1 VSAGTERVVAGVDL
15 GSNSFHMIVA
25 RAEEGGRVHV
35 LDRIRDPVR
44 LAAGLDDR
52 RELTQRAI
60 DRALVALERFG
71 QRLRALPHSDVMAV
85 GTNTMRQ
92 ARNGAEFLER
102 AETVLGHPIEI
113 ISGHEEARLVYLGVA
128 HTVSDDVGRQL
139 VIDIGGGSTEVVI
152 GERFET
158 VMLDS
163 LYMGCVNYTSRFF
176 PSGVISRDAFRRAEI
191 AAGLEF
197 WSLREQYRRT
207 GWQRATGSSGTA
219 LAIHEVIRQN
229 RWGEAI
235 TLEGIKKLKQALI
248 EQEHVAKIALRGLEP
263 DRAAVFPGGV
273 AILKA
278 AFESLGIDAMHTS
291 SGALREGLV
300 YELLGRRS
308 HEDVRDRTIRI
319 FVERYGVNV
328 AHAERVEKTALALFQ
343 KLALGLELEP
353 GFGLTYLAP
362 AARLHEIGLSIAY
375 SGHQKHAAYILSH
388 ADMPGFTKEDQSMI
402 AAIVRAHRRKLSRD
416 YFAGLAKHHR
426 KPALQLA
433 ALLRLAVRL
442 HHSRSAEP
450 LPELQLGAGKLSI
463 DLSFPKGWLDEH
475 PLTRADLE
483 EEAEQ
488 LRAVGF
494 TLVAR

>member
-1 VSAGTERVVAGVDL
+1 
-15 GSNSFHMIVA
+15 MIVA
-25 RAEEGGRVHV
+25 RAEGGGRVHV

-44 LAAGLDDR
+44 LAAGLDEQ

-60 DRALVALERFG
+60 DRALAALERFG

-92 ARNGAEFLER
+92 ARNGAAFLER
-102 AETVLGHPIEI
+102 AESVLGHPIEI

-158 VMLDS
+158 VLLDS
-163 LYMGCVNYTSRFF
+163 LYMGCVNYTNRFF
-176 PSGVISRDAFRRAEI
+176 PAGAIHRDAFRRAEL

-235 TLEGIKKLKQALI
+235 TLEGLKKLKQALI
-248 EQEHVAKIALRGLEP
+248 EQENAAKLALRGLEP

-278 AFESLGIDAMHTS
+278 GFESLGIDVMHTS

-300 YELLGRRS
+300 YELLGRRA

-328 AHAERVEKTALALFQ
+328 AHAERVEKTALALFHQ
-343 KLALGLELEP
+343 AAVGLELEP
-353 GFGLTYLAP
+353 GFGVTYLAP

-388 ADMPGFTKEDQSMI
+388 ADMPGFTKEDQSMV
-402 AAIVRAHRRKLSRD
+402 AAIVRAHRRKLSRE
-416 YFAGLAKHHR
+416 YFASLAKHHR
-426 KPALQLA
+426 KAGLYLS

-450 LPELQLGAGKLSI
+450 LPELRLGAGKSSI
-463 DLSFPKGWLDEH
+463 ELAFPSGWLDEH
-475 PLTRADLE
+475 PLTRADLD
-483 EEAEQ
+483 EEAEL
-488 LRAVGF
+488 LRGVGF

>member
-1 VSAGTERVVAGVDL
+1 
-15 GSNSFHMIVA
+15 MIVA
-25 RAEEGGRVHV
+25 RAEGGGRVHV

-44 LAAGLDDR
+44 LAAGLDGQ

-60 DRALVALERFG
+60 ERALAALERFG

-92 ARNGAEFLER
+92 ARNGAAFLER
-102 AETVLGHPIEI
+102 AESVLGHPIEI

-158 VMLDS
+158 VLLDS
-163 LYMGCVNYTSRFF
+163 LYMGCVNYTNRFF
-176 PSGVISRDAFRRAEI
+176 PGGAIHRDAFRRAEL

-197 WSLREQYRRT
+197 WSLREHYRRT

-235 TLEGIKKLKQALI
+235 TLEGLKKLKQALI
-248 EQEHVAKIALRGLEP
+248 DQENVAKITLRGLEP

-278 AFESLGIDAMHTS
+278 GFESLGIDVMHSS

-300 YELLGRRS
+300 YELLGRRA
-308 HEDVRDRTIRI
+308 HEDVRDRTIRT
-319 FVERYGVNV
+319 FVERYGVNL

-343 KLALGLELEP
+343 QAAVGLELEP
-353 GFGLTYLAP
+353 RFGVTYLAP
-362 AARLHEIGLSIAY
+362 AARVHEIGLSIAY

-388 ADMPGFTKEDQSMI
+388 ADMPGFTKEDQSMV
-402 AAIVRAHRRKLSRD
+402 AAIVRAHRRKISRD

-426 KPALQLA
+426 KPGLYLS

-450 LPELQLGAGKLSI
+450 LPELRLVAGKTSLE
-463 DLSFPKGWLDEH
+463 LAFPSGWLDEH
-475 PLTRADLE
+475 PLTRADLD

-488 LRAVGF
+488 LRDVGF
-494 TLVAR
+494 TLLAR

>member
-1 VSAGTERVVAGVDL
+1 MSETERVVAGVDL

-25 RAEEGGRVHV
+25 RAEDGGRVHV

-44 LAAGLDDR
+44 LAAGLDEK

-71 QRLRALPHSDVMAV
+71 QRLRDLPHSNVMAV

-102 AETVLGHPIEI
+102 AESVLGHPIEI

-163 LYMGCVNYTSRFF
+163 LYMGCVNYTNKFF
-176 PSGVISRDAFRRAEI
+176 PGGTIHRDAFRHAEI

-235 TLEGIKKLKQALI
+235 TLEGLKKLKQALI
-248 EQEHVAKIALRGLEP
+248 EQENVAKIALRGLEP

-278 AFESLGIDAMHTS
+278 GFESLGIDVMHTS
-291 SGALREGLV
+291 TGALREGLV

-328 AHAERVEKTALALFQ
+328 AHAERVEKTALALFNQ
-343 KLALGLELEP
+343 VAVGFELDP
-353 GFGLTYLAP
+353 GFGITYLAP

-388 ADMPGFTKEDQSMI
+388 ADMPGFTKEDQSTV
-402 AAIVRAHRRKLSRD
+402 AAIVRAHRRKISRD

-426 KPALQLA
+426 RPALQLSI
-433 ALLRLAVRL
+433 LLRIAVRL

-450 LPELQLGAGKLSI
+450 LPELRLSAGKASI
-463 DLSFPKGWLDEH
+463 ELSFPSGWLDEH
-475 PLTRADLE
+475 PLTRADLD

-488 LRAVGF
+488 LRGVGF